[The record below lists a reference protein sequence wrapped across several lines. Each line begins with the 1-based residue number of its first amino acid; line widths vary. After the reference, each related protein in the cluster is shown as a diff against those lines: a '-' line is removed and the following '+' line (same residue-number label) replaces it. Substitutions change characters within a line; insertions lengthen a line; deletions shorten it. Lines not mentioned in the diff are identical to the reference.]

1 MANKEDIK
9 EIKKELKKLKPRAR
23 IKKLRGLE
31 EKRKLEIAQ
40 IEYLIKDIELDLKPP
55 VKEEIVPEQQENIG
69 KIVEEES
76 EQLEKTV
83 KEESPIEDIKA
94 PGYAAFKQAYGDYS
108 SLRDISYASMMGP
121 LTPAQMD
128 QMDQIGERLD
138 RTKYKSASEEVADIL
153 VASRST
159 LHKIKKYASLD

>member
-1 MANKEDIK
+1 MANKKDIK
-9 EIKKELKKLKPRAR
+9 KIKKRIKPKARLKKS
-23 IKKLRGLE
+23 E
-31 EKRKLEIAQ
+31 EKRKLETTQ
-40 IEYLIKDIELDLKPP
+40 IEYLIKDSETELKTPT
-55 VKEEIVPEQQENIG
+55 KEDIAPEQQENIG
-69 KIVEEES
+69 KIVEVES

-83 KEESPIEDIKA
+83 REDSPVEDIKA

-108 SLRDISYASMMGP
+108 SLKDISYASMMGP
-121 LTPAQMD
+121 LTPTQMN

-138 RTKYKSASEEVADIL
+138 NTKYQSASEEIADIL